1 MDKIEF
7 NQNPADLVLKNG
19 KILTMDAAQP
29 QVEAL
34 AIRDDTI
41 IAIGCDDEIKPYMSS
56 RTRIIDLKGQLA
68 IPGFIE
74 GHGHYMS
81 LGESMM
87 GLDLKPT
94 RSWKEIV
101 DVVAG
106 AVRTAKPGEW
116 IMGRGWHQDK
126 WDELPSPNIDGLP
139 FHHQLSKLSPD
150 NPVILIHAS
159 GHGVFVNALALEKSG
174 IYSDTAN
181 PAGGEI
187 VRDS

>member
-19 KILTMDAAQP
+19 KILTMDAVQP
-29 QVEAL
+29 QAEAL

-41 IAIGCDDEIKPYMSS
+41 IAIGRSDEIKPYMSS
-56 RTRIIDLKGQLA
+56 RTRFIDLKGQLA
-68 IPGFIE
+68 VPGFIE

-81 LGESMM
+81 FGESLM

-94 RSWKEIV
+94 RSCEEIK
-101 DVVAG
+101 DVVAE

-126 WDELPSPNIDGLP
+126 WDDLIR
-139 FHHQLSKLSPD
+139 FSKL
-150 NPVILIHAS
+150 NVITS
-159 GHGVFVNALALEKSG
+159 GMTPLFIETEK
-174 IYSDTAN
+174 
-181 PAGGEI
+181 
-187 VRDS
+187 